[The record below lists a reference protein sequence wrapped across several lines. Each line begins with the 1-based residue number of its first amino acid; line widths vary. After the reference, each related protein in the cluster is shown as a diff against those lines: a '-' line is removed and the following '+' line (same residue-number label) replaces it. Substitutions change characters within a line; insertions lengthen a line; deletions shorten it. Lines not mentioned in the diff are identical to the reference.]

1 VGLIIKR
8 GDSAYDEIS
17 ELLKKGTNPNAKI
30 LNGLPMSHFAAN
42 SGFVRIVELLL
53 QNGATVNRLTIGGT
67 ALMHAT
73 QWRRVDVVKALL
85 LHGGDANLP
94 PRQRVCPY
102 TTIVS
107 SCQQYV

>member
-1 VGLIIKR
+1 LQSRVSVIEGLLLCDGR
-8 GDSAYDEIS
+8 DSSVAT
-17 ELLKKGTNPNAKI
+17 L
-30 LNGLPMSHFAAN
+30 MS
-42 SGFVRIVELLL
+42 STIVSHRSLL
-53 QNGATVNRLTIGGT
+53 QNGATVNRLSTIGGT

-94 PRQRVCPY
+94 PSQRVCPY

>member
-1 VGLIIKR
+1 ML
-8 GDSAYDEIS
+8 
-17 ELLKKGTNPNAKI
+17 
-30 LNGLPMSHFAAN
+30 HFAAN
-42 SGFVRIVELLL
+42 RGFVRKVNLLL
-53 QNGATVNRLTIGGT
+53 QNGATVNRLSTIGGT

-94 PRQRVCPY
+94 PSQRVCPY